1 VPEPA
6 SLVGQTISHYRIV
19 EKLGGGGMGVVYKAE
34 DTRLDRFVAIKFLP
48 DDVANDPA
56 TIERFRREAKAAS
69 ALNHP
74 NICTIHDIGEQDGKR
89 FIAME
94 CLDGQPLNQRIAG
107 KPLDN
112 ELLLVLAVEI
122 ADALEAAHS
131 KGIVHRDI
139 KPANI
144 FVTDRG
150 HAKILDFGLAKV
162 APGSGSS
169 DPNVTRAANS
179 PGFGDSD
186 TVVPQQHLTSP
197 GSTIGTVAYMSPEQV
212 LGKDVD
218 ARSDL
223 FSFGVVLYEMSTGA
237 LPFRGETS
245 GAIFDAIL
253 HKAAAPPSQQN
264 PNLPPRFDDVAEKAL
279 EKDKTLRYQHAADI
293 RADLKRLTRDAES
306 SKSVPAMSGTMP
318 GTMSGTM
325 PSAIAGAT
333 ASTTNITTNS
343 TTSSTTIA
351 AHPESKSTARSKLAL
366 AAALVVIAALAI
378 GGYLY
383 WRNHNAGA
391 QIESIAV
398 IPFTTSGGSTASGAT
413 SDAEFLS
420 EGITES
426 LIGGLAHVPELKVKS
441 RSSVYRYK
449 GKDIDVPTAGKEL
462 GVDALVTGTV
472 VQHGD
477 TIQVSADLTNVKDNT
492 EIWGETYQRKA
503 SDVIGLQQQIASD
516 IAAKLRTKIT
526 GAEKQQVAK
535 QGTENPEAY
544 ALYVKGRYYWNK
556 RTEAGMR
563 SAIDYFTQAIDK
575 DPNYALAYSGLA
587 ESYDVQAYYGL
598 DPKDLLPKAKAAA
611 EKALEL
617 DPTLARPHALLGI
630 AKMGYYWDFAGGEAD
645 FQKAFE
651 LDPDD
656 ATAHQWYAEMLSYLG
671 GHEAQAVEEANR
683 AHELDPLSP
692 IIRFALSEVYFRNRD
707 YAKALEIATQLQAD
721 NPNFPVAAYGSSW
734 VYWAMKKYPESI
746 QAWQTYAKMIGSE
759 NLREAAD
766 ALDAGYRAGGLPEA
780 LRRVISVYLAEYA
793 AGKNPEVPYWTARAY
808 AGLGDKDN
816 AFKWLDVAFRERN
829 IWLMA
834 LRSDAEFD
842 VLHSDPRWSD
852 LIRRIGLPP
861 Q

>member
-6 SLVGQTISHYRIV
+6 SLVGQTVSHYRIV

-48 DDVANDPA
+48 EDVANDPA

-74 NICTIHDIGEQDGKR
+74 NICTIHDIGEQEGKR

-107 KPLDN
+107 KPLDHD
-112 ELLLVLAVEI
+112 LLLVLAVEI

-131 KGIVHRDI
+131 KGIIHRDI

-162 APGSGSS
+162 ASGASS

-179 PGFGDSD
+179 SGFGDSE
-186 TVVPQQHLTSP
+186 TIVPQQHLTSP

-223 FSFGVVLYEMSTGA
+223 FSFGVVLYEMATGA

-253 HKAAAPPSQQN
+253 HKTAAPPSQLN
-264 PNLPPRFDDVAEKAL
+264 SNLPPKFDDVAAKAL

-306 SKSVPAMSGTMP
+306 SKSVPVM
-318 GTMSGTM
+318 
-325 PSAIAGAT
+325 T
-333 ASTTNITTNS
+333 AQID
-343 TTSSTTIA
+343 A
-351 AHPESKSTARSKLAL
+351 AKPAEKSKRRSILAL
-366 AAALVVIAALAI
+366 AVVAALALA
-378 GGYLY
+378 GYFF
-383 WRNHNAGA
+383 WRNHSGAGA

-398 IPFTTSGGSTASGAT
+398 IPFTTSGGGSSGSM
-413 SDAEFLS
+413 SDADFLS
-420 EGITES
+420 DGITQS
-426 LIGGLAHVPELKVKS
+426 LIGSLAHVPELKVKS

-477 TIQVSADLTNVKDNT
+477 TVQVSADLSNVKDNT
-492 EIWGETYQRKA
+492 EIWGETYQRKT
-503 SDVIGLQQQIASD
+503 SDVIGLQQQIAGD

-556 RTEAGMR
+556 RTEAGMH

-575 DPNYALAYSGLA
+575 DPNYALAYSGMA
-587 ESYDVQAYYGL
+587 ESYDVLAYYGV
-598 DPKDLLPKAKAAA
+598 DPNETLPKAKAAA
-611 EKALEL
+611 DKALEL

-656 ATAHQWYAEMLSYLG
+656 ATAHQWHAEMLSYLG
-671 GHEAQAVEEANR
+671 GHSEQAVEEANR
-683 AHELDPLSP
+683 AYELDPLSP

-707 YAKALEIATQLQAD
+707 FGKALEVSTQLQAD

-734 VYWAMKKYPESI
+734 AYWGMKKYRESI
-746 QAWQTYAKMIGSE
+746 QAWQTYAKMTGSD

-766 ALDAGYRAGGLPEA
+766 ALDAGYRAGGLPEG
-780 LRRVISVYLAEYA
+780 LRRVIPVYTAEYVA
-793 AGKNPEVPYWTARAY
+793 KKNPEVPYWLARAY
-808 AGLGDKDN
+808 ADLGDKDN
-816 AFKWLDVAFRERN
+816 AFKWLDVAFGERN
-829 IWLMA
+829 IWLMG
-834 LRSDAEFD
+834 LRTDAEFD
-842 VLHSDPRWSD
+842 VLHSDPRWAE

-861 Q
+861 E